1 MKLFYPIGE
10 KGNAHGISLILIL
23 LIVFLA
29 GCATNFEDLLR
40 AEYEGK
46 VRSYP
51 VDEEQAW
58 MIVRRVFL
66 WEGARDEEIAETK
79 AEKTLSWE
87 GVMWARIEPVDEAR
101 TRVTVKKA
109 TIPCSPTSPILT
121 EEEFHA
127 RFVQAVNILK
137 TGRSLPKE
145 LPSK

>member
-1 MKLFYPIGE
+1 MNFFPVVLIFLSLFL
-10 KGNAHGISLILIL
+10 S
-23 LIVFLA
+23 

-51 VDEEQAW
+51 VNEDQAW
-58 MIVRRVFL
+58 MIARTVFL
-66 WEGARDEEIAETK
+66 WEGAQEAEIAETR

-87 GVMWARIEPVDEAR
+87 GVMWARIEPVDETR

-109 TIPCSPTSPILT
+109 AIPCSPTSPILT

-137 TGRSLPKE
+137 AGRLLPKE
-145 LPSK
+145 LLTK